1 MHRGDF
7 IKFFVPG
14 IWALQACMKDEES
27 ETNETK
33 QSLKF
38 EFPTPPD
45 FFIAGVI
52 NPVRFSITPSQEATV
67 KLYDES
73 ATQLI
78 AEEKGTKEVWLAIPN
93 VPSNTRLLIEIN
105 NRQVIVDVKNIS
117 GKAVSIKQNEVQFS
131 QGKTIAILD
140 TSDIPFAIKRTS
152 ADAYEAF
159 DMTCTHNGCLT
170 NLIADNSFSCPCHGS
185 TFDTNGEV
193 TNGPAI
199 KPLRKFSITYFPN
212 HQVVVVNNK

>member
-14 IWALQACMKDEES
+14 ILALQACMKDEES
-27 ETNETK
+27 GTNETK
-33 QSLKF
+33 QSLKI

-45 FFIAGVI
+45 FFIAGTI
-52 NPVRFSITPSQEATV
+52 NPVRFTTNSSQEVIIRLLNET
-67 KLYDES
+67 
-73 ATQLI
+73 ATQI
-78 AEEKGTKEVWLAIPN
+78 IVEQKGTTEAWLPIPN
-93 VPSNTRLLIEIN
+93 VTHDTIFIVEIN
-105 NRQVIVDVKNIS
+105 SNKFPITAKNTI
-117 GKAVSIKQNEVQFS
+117 GKPVSIKQYEAQFS

-193 TNGPAI
+193 TNGPALE
-199 KPLRKFSITYFPN
+199 PLRKFLVTYFPN